1 LLAGRGAPFAKVFFP
16 GNIDSAR
23 GGQFVPTIEVKMG
36 ARQQKMEMLRKL
48 LQGATIKIV
57 RDPGHFVQIS
67 YRDTTVHIPPGL
79 AHELQ
84 RTLFAIRDL
93 HMEVNI
99 EDYLRLGLPSTLQ
112 QCREFQRR
120 RKAANRAAH
129 AAREAGRRDKRRLE
143 TEERDLISEFFSDL
157 TIQWEFVGFEEWT
170 ATARGPDESKV
181 QRTTPRFRYSL
192 EWGEESMS
200 FVLSFQLGQ
209 GESGGAIRR
218 LETIDIQGDEPSW
231 DWRKH
236 LDIKSLYY
244 ETEDEYLSGRKNG
257 EIIPTWLNMSKLITG
272 LP

>member
-1 LLAGRGAPFAKVFFP
+1 MDP
-16 GNIDSAR
+16 AR
-23 GGQFVPTIEVKMG
+23 GGPCILTIEFKMS
-36 ARQQKMEMLRKL
+36 ARQQRMEMLRKL
-48 LQGATIKIV
+48 LQGATIEIV
-57 RDPGHFVQIS
+57 RDRGHFVQIS
-67 YRDTTVHIPPGL
+67 YKDTTVYIPPGL

-93 HMEVNI
+93 YVEVNI

-112 QCREFQRR
+112 QCREFQKR

-129 AAREAGRRDKRRLE
+129 AAREAGRRDKQRLE
-143 TEERDLISEFFSDL
+143 ADDRDLISEFFSDL
-157 TIQWEFVGFEEWT
+157 TIQWELVGFEEWT
-170 ATARGPDESKV
+170 ATARGPDESNKV

-200 FVLSFQLGQ
+200 FVLSFQPGQ
-209 GESGGAIRR
+209 GESGGPIRR
-218 LETIDIQGDEPSW
+218 LETTDIQGDEPSW

-244 ETEDEYLSGRKNG
+244 ETEDEYRSGLKRG
-257 EIIPTWLNMSKLITG
+257 EIVPTWLNMSKLIMG